1 MRNPFFADPPKAIGW
16 RSLPG
21 HLLHQVK
28 SVAIQVWQ
36 IFIPFESEPKAIPS
50 FPEAAPGAKVTES
63 TIKQCQWIFDQT
75 EQRRNQLEQK
85 AQSTFSL
92 MVFLVPVLTS
102 VFVYVV
108 GKAKSGVLREIT
120 IGLVSMA
127 GVFILLG
134 FISAIRAV
142 GVKSN
147 QTLSLDSVIEVNG
160 AFRSYDEAFHAK
172 GLLYC
177 ASINTAKND
186 HLAQFVRGAHSM
198 TAIAVIFVILGA
210 IPTSYTAA
218 TQREDVSRTAIV
230 GTVQVMPASSQSDEV
245 IKDENA
251 KLNARVQSLESR
263 IAAIE
268 ATRSDRRASGRR
280 RSQSIHPQ

>member
-1 MRNPFFADPPKAIGW
+1 MRNPFFADLPKAIGW

-21 HLLHQVK
+21 HLLHLVE

-36 IFIPFESEPKAIPS
+36 IFVPFKSEPDAIPP
-50 FPEAAPGAKVTES
+50 FPEATSEAKVTES
-63 TIKQCQWIFDQT
+63 TIKQCQWIFDQA

-108 GKAKSGVLREIT
+108 GKAKSGILREAT
-120 IGLVSMA
+120 IGLVSVA
-127 GVFILLG
+127 GIFILLG

-142 GVKSN
+142 SVKSN
-147 QTLSLDSVIEVNG
+147 QTLSLDSVLEVNG

-198 TAIAVIFVILGA
+198 TAIAVIFVILAA
-210 IPTSYTAA
+210 IPISYKAA
-218 TQREDVSRTAIV
+218 TQSDDPSQMKIV
-230 GTVQVMPASSQSDEV
+230 GTVQVAPASSQSD
-245 IKDENA
+245 DEIREENV
-251 KLNARVQSLESR
+251 KLTTRMQSLESR
-263 IAAIE
+263 MALME
-268 ATRSDRRASGRR
+268 ARPTARNRHRI
-280 RSQSIHPQ
+280 Q